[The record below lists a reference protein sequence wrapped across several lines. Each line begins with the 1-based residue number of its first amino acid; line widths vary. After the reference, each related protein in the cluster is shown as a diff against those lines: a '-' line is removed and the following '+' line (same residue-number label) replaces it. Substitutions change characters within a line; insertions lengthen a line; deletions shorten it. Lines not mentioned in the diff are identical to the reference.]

1 MGNDGGSIP
10 KRRELVREAAK
21 NPSTTEIKES
31 LQEKQEFYWTTD
43 PLSNKPLHPPIVS
56 DYNGKLYNKQ
66 SILEF
71 LLLSEDDTV
80 KAEQERTLAGAVKS
94 LKDVVEV
101 HFYSDNSGNV
111 LERNGNGTSSHR
123 WICPITNK
131 SLGPGSKAVYLVP
144 CGHAFTAE
152 GVKEAKTG
160 ECITCGEKYAEN
172 DVIPIV
178 PIKAE
183 DTARLQLRIKS
194 LRERGLT
201 HSLKEMKKAKGDKKR
216 KRGDE
221 NGEKT
226 KNKDSSSVPAPAK
239 VRVR

>member
-21 NPSTTEIKES
+21 NPSVTEIKES
-31 LQEKQEFYWTTD
+31 LQEKQEYYWTTD
-43 PLSNKPLHPPIVS
+43 PLSNKALHSPIVS
-56 DYNGKLYNKQ
+56 DHNGRLYNKQ
-66 SILEF
+66 SIIEF
-71 LLLSEDDTV
+71 LLSSEDKVTR
-80 KAEQERTLAGAVKS
+80 AEHEKVLGGAVKS

-101 HFYSDNSGNV
+101 HFYSDNTGHV
-111 LERNGNGTSSHR
+111 HERNGNGASSHG

-131 SLGPGSKAVYLVP
+131 VLGPGSKAVYLVP
-144 CGHAFTAE
+144 CGHAFTAD
-152 GVKEAKTG
+152 GVMEVKAG

-172 DVIPIV
+172 DVIPII
-178 PIKAE
+178 PTKAE
-183 DTARLQLRIKS
+183 DIARLQVRIKS

-201 HSLKEMKKAKGDKKR
+201 HSLKEAKKVKSDKKR

-226 KNKDSSSVPAPAK
+226 KDKDSSSAPASAK
-239 VRVR
+239 VRVC